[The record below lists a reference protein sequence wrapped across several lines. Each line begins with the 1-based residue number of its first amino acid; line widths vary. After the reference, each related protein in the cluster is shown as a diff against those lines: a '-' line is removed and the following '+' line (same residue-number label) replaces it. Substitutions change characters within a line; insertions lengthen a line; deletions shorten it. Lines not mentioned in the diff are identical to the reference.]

1 MSAKKW
7 VALASLIVAVSLP
20 SFANSSASELDS
32 HLLLAPSSDI
42 AVTPGPVNF
51 KDGLLFH
58 NTLQDV
64 TTSNN
69 GALTA
74 NWMSSQPAELKNEER
89 TATLPEPGSGV
100 LLCIGL
106 LALLYRVR
114 AQVDTPDTNRI

>member
-1 MSAKKW
+1 MFAKKW
-7 VALASLIVAVSLP
+7 VALSSLIVAASLP

-32 HLLLAPSSDI
+32 HLLLAPSSEI
-42 AVTPGPVNF
+42 AFTTGSVNF

-64 TTSNN
+64 TSSNN

-74 NWMSSQPAELKNEER
+74 NWMSSQPAEIKNQER

-114 AQVDTPDTNRI
+114 ARTDAPDTNRV